1 MPVGN
6 VTYQT
11 HTLGHIDC
19 PACEG
24 LRAMFSRSLSAE
36 MRFSQAA
43 DLYIELRTLPT
54 TKGSYLRKNTETN
67 YRRYIESLKLFFAE
81 MKLSDIKWWN
91 LKAYQVA
98 RLEGREPFIRFRRPQ
113 DAKPRMINGVVIPAK
128 GKTSCP
134 TKAAHV
140 NQELCLLCSVLRR
153 AGAWTGELEE
163 NYEELEEGW
172 PEIPPALAPEQQK
185 LWLNISRMKPRWE
198 IVFLY
203 SIVAFDLTCS
213 TNEMRSF
220 RLGDIN
226 LHHGTI
232 NVPPEGTKIAPRNR
246 TITLDSADVIWAIKK
261 LLERAGRLGCKDA
274 LHYLFPAAQSKV
286 YDPSRAMSSSGLKKL
301 WIEVQQATGL
311 PNFTPRDTRHT
322 GITRMAEA
330 GYPIPVI
337 MARAGHLSPRMT
349 RHYTQVSLAAQ
360 RRWAHIATQRKE
372 AAMRANPDD
381 FIPQT
386 NWTGTYQ

>member
-1 MPVGN
+1 MHAK
-6 VTYQT
+6 TE
-11 HTLGHIDC
+11 HTLAHIDC

-24 LRAMFSRSLSAE
+24 LKAMFSRSISPDML
-36 MRFSQAA
+36 FSTAA

-54 TKGSYLRKNTETN
+54 TRGSYIRKTTEIN
-67 YRRYIESLKLFFAE
+67 YRRHIASLKLFFSE
-81 MKLSDIKWWN
+81 MTLSDIKWWN

-113 DAKPRMINGVVIPAK
+113 DAKPHMVRGIEIPPK
-128 GKTSCP
+128 GKTPCP
-134 TKAAHV
+134 TKPAHV
-140 NQELCLLCSVLRR
+140 NQELCLLNSILRR
-153 AGAWTGELEE
+153 AGAWNAELEE
-163 NYEELEEGW
+163 NYEELEEGY

-185 LWLNISRMKPRWE
+185 LWLNVSRMKPRWE
-198 IVFLY
+198 VVFLY
-203 SIVAFDLTCS
+203 SVVAFDLTCS
-213 TNEMRSF
+213 TNEMRAF

-246 TITLDSADVIWAIKK
+246 TITLDSADVVWAVKK
-261 LLERAGRLGCKDA
+261 LIERAAKLGARDA

-286 YDPSRAMSSSGLKKL
+286 YDPTRPMSNSGLKKL
-301 WIEVQQATGL
+301 WAEVQEATGL
-311 PNFTPRDTRHT
+311 KNFTPRDTRHT
-322 GITRMAEA
+322 GITRMAES

-360 RRWAHIATQRKE
+360 RRWAAIASKRKD
-372 AAMRANPDD
+372 ASMRADPDE
-381 FIPQT
+381 FMPQADW
-386 NWTGTYQ
+386 NYGMRQ